1 MTLSTIFFDL
11 PEFIVR
17 SLWHSSLQ
25 LLLPLCIVL
34 IFDVWQ
40 NSVRA
45 TTKCCIYRGLFFKI
59 LFMTFIPFSIPLP
72 VLPATDQTLVLHES
86 RRERVLPT
94 HDTVLTTSVVDT
106 KQFRTMEE
114 TSADTVS
121 TGTLL
126 FLAWLAGVGLIVWR
140 TVCEHRLGKQ
150 YVRLGRN
157 PDHENLW
164 VSRICR
170 ELASRMGLKKCPEL
184 RVTQSNRGP
193 MLIGVLRP
201 VILIPQWLLE
211 SEVDLRLALAHELA
225 HCRRHDLAWNALIRL
240 MESLFFFHPLVWWS
254 IRRYHV
260 AVEIAC
266 DQSAIQSTGES
277 RRVYGELLLQSMQ
290 SCPLPRPKTSFSLAL
305 TPFTCLKERLMA
317 IGSNSNSNRKRP
329 RSAAVLAIIVVTAL
343 FAPPVSLAQ
352 QRISKSKGVS
362 SGGGGSSKSGSFS
375 SGSSS
380 SSATASGIAF
390 SSGSAGG
397 NSDATGFGGGDSNGL
412 SDGSRNESRKVDGT
426 VRSGGSKTATAR
438 SQATTDIPA
447 DATKTDNPADDIL
460 VDPRVAKPNVQTK
473 RSISIH
479 DGETLIEIS
488 EAPGKIRVRVTK
500 SEDDSEDVT
509 IYAAKNLEDLRKN
522 SPKGYELFE
531 KYLLED
537 EKEVDAT
544 GQMEGARKKFD
555 DVVSDQQKMIEQH
568 KRQFDERVR
577 KQREELD
584 RFAQQMQKNQK
595 NSIKV
600 LP

>member
-1 MTLSTIFFDL
+1 
-11 PEFIVR
+11 
-17 SLWHSSLQ
+17 
-25 LLLPLCIVL
+25 
-34 IFDVWQ
+34 
-40 NSVRA
+40 
-45 TTKCCIYRGLFFKI
+45 
-59 LFMTFIPFSIPLP
+59 
-72 VLPATDQTLVLHES
+72 
-86 RRERVLPT
+86 
-94 HDTVLTTSVVDT
+94 
-106 KQFRTMEE
+106 
-114 TSADTVS
+114 
-121 TGTLL
+121 
-126 FLAWLAGVGLIVWR
+126 
-140 TVCEHRLGKQ
+140 
-150 YVRLGRN
+150 
-157 PDHENLW
+157 
-164 VSRICR
+164 
-170 ELASRMGLKKCPEL
+170 
-184 RVTQSNRGP
+184 
-193 MLIGVLRP
+193 
-201 VILIPQWLLE
+201 
-211 SEVDLRLALAHELA
+211 
-225 HCRRHDLAWNALIRL
+225 
-240 MESLFFFHPLVWWS
+240 
-254 IRRYHV
+254 
-260 AVEIAC
+260 
-266 DQSAIQSTGES
+266 
-277 RRVYGELLLQSMQ
+277 
-290 SCPLPRPKTSFSLAL
+290 
-305 TPFTCLKERLMA
+305 MA